1 MANFPSNPSNGN
13 THTIGNTIWVYN
25 STSDSWLIQ
34 DVNEYAV
41 ANLEN
46 TPPANPDEGT
56 IWYDSQTT
64 GRLYIYIDGNWI
76 DASPGDI
83 SVITGGNDITA
94 TKSGTTYTLNVDD
107 SFVRNTGDT
116 MTGEL
121 QLNARLDVGDGSG
134 NDTEI
139 RIFKADNNVSDHLQF
154 YNGTTRVG
162 EIGAQDNDWLRINQ
176 STDKNI
182 YTPRYIR
189 ADAGFFVDGTSK
201 GINGSGNFVG
211 GTIAGASDVSV
222 SAGNNTIVQRH
233 SSGYIFAN
241 YFNTTPNTVG
251 SGVTQICVETGNDG
265 YIRHGTAAAVRSFL
279 NVADGA
285 TAGGGGPNY
294 ASPQFGYRSTD
305 GTVITAGSSGMF
317 GEYKFNVPHNS
328 GQGIMSVSGSGSFIT
343 VTSGV
348 LGSGTNVSPGSTT
361 GRTTSLQLSA
371 SLNATVSGGSFYL
384 GPNGSLSL
392 DVNSS
397 GRANCSVIGFPL

>member
-201 GINGSGNFVG
+201 GIDGSGNFVG

-317 GEYKFNVPHNS
+317 GEYKFNVPHNAGS
-328 GQGIMSVSGSGSFIT
+328 GTMSVSGSGSFIT

>member
-201 GINGSGNFVG
+201 GIDGSGNFVG

>member
-76 DASPGDI
+76 DASPGDV

-201 GINGSGNFVG
+201 GIDGSGNFVG